1 MSNLGSIGSEQIEI
15 ERNAAAQA
23 AQLGAGL
30 ESAQTQHEQ
39 SLENARNCMSNRDV
53 VIRTNGLKM
62 ILAMMSKGHDVSE
75 FAPLVVQ
82 EVASPDPVGRQLA
95 YVYLNHYADD
105 ALDSIVLAVNT
116 FQRSLTDSDPLMR
129 ALAIKVMSS
138 IRSRETVPAVR
149 DAIIQVSG
157 DASPYVRKA
166 AAFAIIKAAG
176 LAEDET
182 ETEEYLPS
190 LERFINDENPITF
203 SGAIAAYMALCPD
216 NIELLHPRFRWICQN
231 ITKLDPWA
239 QVFTLRA
246 LTIYARYCFKNPA
259 NTDVDDA
266 SNVAFWDESAQKDNI
281 SADLLLMISAAK
293 KLFMS
298 INPAVVLAAVS
309 LVFYS
314 APPSQIMSVAR
325 PLIRLFY
332 DSQLTAQIALT
343 TALTIANVYPHVFA
357 SQINHF
363 FVRRSDLTAVK
374 KLKLRILTV
383 LSTPE
388 NSDQILSELS
398 MYSGSSD
405 IEFATAAVKTMG
417 KVAMSHE
424 TIIPSCLIK
433 LLKLMNH
440 SEGAVL
446 AEVVLVIAHILRKNR
461 KTDDES
467 HALRLLCRKFITVK
481 DPAARSAVLSIVGDM
496 HPTHPD
502 FAPVLL
508 KHIAKNF
515 NEEPPEVR
523 LQSLTLAAK
532 IQSIGTESK
541 VPMYILN
548 LGIRDEEFD
557 VRDRAR
563 FLEALLTSTKDEI
576 SKKVQTLLFPER
588 KAPTWTN
595 ADSRFM
601 NFQVGTLSHL
611 FEREVDGYEG
621 LPDWAPESEL
631 PDESVR
637 YAKGL
642 NLSTT
647 YYNEDTDEDDE
658 DNLQERAEAGDL
670 NAFFGDE
677 EKEYYTEGDEEEQ
690 EVEEEVEEAE
700 EGDENNDDFFA
711 DDE

>member
-1 MSNLGSIGSEQIEI
+1 MSNLGSIGSEQIEQEKI
-15 ERNAAAQA
+15 QQANAIVID
-23 AQLGAGL
+23 
-30 ESAQTQHEQ
+30 SAQSQHEQ
-39 SLENARNCMSNRDV
+39 SLEDARTCMSNRDV
-53 VIRTNGLKM
+53 NIRTNGLKM

-95 YVYLNHYADD
+95 YVYLNQYADD

-138 IRSRETVPAVR
+138 IRSRETIPAVR

-157 DASPYVRKA
+157 DASPYVKKA

-231 ITKLDPWA
+231 LPKLDPWA

-246 LTIYARYCFKNPA
+246 MTIYARYCFKNPA
-259 NTDVDDA
+259 TTDVDE
-266 SNVAFWDESAQKDNI
+266 SNVAFWDENAQKDQI
-281 SADLLLMISAAK
+281 SSDLLLLLSAAK
-293 KLFMS
+293 KCFLS

-309 LVFYS
+309 LIFYS
-314 APPSQIMSVAR
+314 APPSQISCVAR

-343 TALTIANVYPHVFA
+343 TALTIATVYPHVFLPHM
-357 SQINHF
+357 NHF

-383 LSTPE
+383 LATPE
-388 NSDQILSELS
+388 NSDQILCELA

-405 IEFATAAVKTMG
+405 LEFATAAVKTMG
-417 KVAMSHE
+417 KVSNNNDV
-424 TIIPSCLIK
+424 IIPLCLIK

-467 HALRLLCRKFITVK
+467 HALKLLCKKFITVK

-496 HPTHPD
+496 HPIHPE

-508 KHIAKNF
+508 KCIAKHF
-515 NEEPPEVR
+515 GEEPSEVR
-523 LQSLTLAAK
+523 LQALTLAAK
-532 IQSIGTESK
+532 IFSTGKSDSK
-541 VPMYILN
+541 IPMYIIQ
-548 LGIRDEEFD
+548 LGMRDQEFD

-563 FLEALLTSTKDEI
+563 FLDALLTTSSKNI
-576 SKKVQTLLFPER
+576 SDRVQHLLFPER
-588 KAPTWTN
+588 KAPTWTSN
-595 ADSRFM
+595 ETRFM
-601 NFQVGTLSHL
+601 NYQIGTLSHL

-621 LPDWAPESEL
+621 LPDWAPEDQL

-637 YAKGL
+637 YVKGL
-642 NLSTT
+642 KPTSYEDDFNRDDGDDE
-647 YYNEDTDEDDE
+647 NEDGGNDGKKKDD
-658 DNLQERAEAGDL
+658 AGDL
-670 NAFFGDE
+670 NDFFGDE
-677 EKEYYTEGDEEEQ
+677 EKEYYSEIIEEE
-690 EVEEEVEEAE
+690 EEEVVEEADGE
-700 EGDENNDDFFA
+700 EDQE
-711 DDE
+711 